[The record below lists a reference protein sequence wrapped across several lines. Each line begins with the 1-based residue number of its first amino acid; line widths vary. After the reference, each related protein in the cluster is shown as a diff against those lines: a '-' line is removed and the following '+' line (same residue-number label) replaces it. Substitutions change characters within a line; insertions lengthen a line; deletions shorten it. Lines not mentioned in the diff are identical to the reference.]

1 VENKFK
7 NINQI
12 STSYKIAPKYL
23 KVKNNSRL
31 NNLSKFDRLSTSFVP
46 KNSRVL
52 DLGCADGKIGLFMA
66 KNLGCQVIGVEAN
79 PSLAQIAS
87 RRLTKVIIG
96 DLENKKVQQEI
107 LKGQNFDIIF
117 ASAILEHLKQPQITI
132 QQLKKSLR
140 KSGKIIVTLPNIA
153 YWSIR
158 LNLLFGN
165 FIYTKSGILDKTH
178 LKFFTIKTAL
188 NFLEKDCSLKIV
200 AVDYDF
206 PDLPL
211 ITRMIKFSLGSN
223 TQEKMFRLLPNLFAY
238 QILVVAK
245 PK

>member
-1 VENKFK
+1 ME
-7 NINQI
+7 
-12 STSYKIAPKYL
+12 KYL
-23 KVKNNSRL
+23 
-31 NNLSKFDRLSTSFVP
+31 
-46 KNSRVL
+46 
-52 DLGCADGKIGLFMA
+52 A
-66 KNLGCQVIGVEAN
+66 CQVTGVEIN
-79 PSLAQIAS
+79 PSLAQIAA

-107 LKGQNFDIIF
+107 LKKQKFDVIL
-117 ASAILEHLKQPQITI
+117 ASAILEHLKQPQII
-132 QQLKKSLR
+132 FQQLKKNLK
-140 KSGKIIVTLPNIA
+140 KSGIIIITLPNIA
-153 YWSIR
+153 HWSIR

-165 FIYTKSGILDKTH
+165 FNYTKAGILDKTH

-188 NFLEKDCSLKIV
+188 NFLKKDCSLKIE

-211 ITRMIKFSLGSN
+211 ISRIIKFSLGSN
-223 TQEKMFRLLPNLFAY
+223 TQEKIFRLLPNLFAY